1 MTMPMKMTITMIDYI
16 ENDDGNVNEDVH
28 DDSRNDDMMM
38 TMTKND
44 RRENDNNHVD
54 NDDND
59 DGDNRGGTSDSSREL
74 KQPRRR
80 RLRRRHLKSEVA
92 LLRTLS
98 RLFHLVQFV
107 KCWQFF
113 LELSSKN
120 GKWGTFRL

>member
-1 MTMPMKMTITMIDYI
+1 MTAEMKT
-16 ENDDGNVNEDVH
+16 
-28 DDSRNDDMMM
+28 MMM
-38 TMTKND
+38 TITKND
-44 RRENDNNHVD
+44 RRENDNHVD

-120 GKWGTFRL
+120 AK

>member
-1 MTMPMKMTITMIDYI
+1 MTMPMKMTITVIDYI

-59 DGDNRGGTSDSSREL
+59 DGDNRGGTSDSSIYDFFQL
-74 KQPRRR
+74 ACKP
-80 RLRRRHLKSEVA
+80 S
-92 LLRTLS
+92 
-98 RLFHLVQFV
+98 
-107 KCWQFF
+107 KCDSFF
-113 LELSSKN
+113 LESQSNVRVQATPLNNPNAVK
-120 GKWGTFRL
+120 